1 MPTSNHYQT
10 LQISRQASPSEIKQ
24 AFRRLARQY
33 HPDLNP
39 KNPEAAEIF
48 RNLRTAYDILSDP
61 IQRRYY
67 DEDQGFAPRT
77 SNRAS
82 TTSAAQS
89 VPLDSPHHFYL
100 QGIDQEAARNYSA
113 ALEAYNQAIQRQ
125 PDFTEA
131 ILHRA
136 KVRYALAQD
145 RAVLEDCTHLIEL
158 KAHLASAHFYQGL
171 ARDRLGYSQSA
182 IQAFSQAIVQ
192 EPDHGRAYYQ
202 RAIAHLD
209 IGEQDAA
216 IIDLQRAMECFQ
228 AQGDGQYYRRT
239 ADKLHDLGVRFTP
252 APSSSD
258 PHSNSP
264 QSDASSSDAPA
275 QTVRRNRATWLI
287 PATLGQL
294 PSILFN
300 PSANLLPLY
309 GKLGPGRAGFVGL
322 IWLSLSYGLGILAA
336 ILRWSA
342 DRQQVVWP
350 IAIVVTIAIASFVA
364 GIGLFRMVKGYWD
377 GIAQVLFV
385 AGASLLPLGLLCL
398 VMAPRSA
405 ILWPWQWSLMAIGL
419 SMAILILHSGLIQ
432 ICDLPEALAT
442 FAVPALL
449 LTSGWLAY
457 WTFQTLIPPPLELLD
472 AAPSLINNPV
482 AR

>member
-1 MPTSNHYQT
+1 MATPPNHYQT

-39 KNPEAAEIF
+39 QDPEAAEIF
-48 RNLRTAYDILSDP
+48 RSLRAAYDILSDP

-67 DEDQGFAPRT
+67 DEDQGFIPKT
-77 SNRAS
+77 NHRAS
-82 TTSAAQS
+82 ATSTEPS
-89 VPLDSPHHFYL
+89 SPLDSPHYFYL

-113 ALEAYNQAIQRQ
+113 ALEAYNQAIARQ

-136 KVRYALAQD
+136 KVCYALAQD
-145 RAVLEDCTHLIEL
+145 RAVLEDCTSLIEL

-182 IQAFSQAIVQ
+182 IQAFSQAIAQ

-216 IIDLQRAMECFQ
+216 IPDLQQAMECFQ

-239 ADKLHDLGVRFTP
+239 ANKLHDLGVRFTP
-252 APSSSD
+252 VPSSQ
-258 PHSNSP
+258 NSEAP
-264 QSDASSSDAPA
+264 TTNSPA
-275 QTVRRNRATWLI
+275 QTPRRNRTNWLTSWLI

-350 IAIVVTIAIASFVA
+350 ITIVVTIAIASFVA
-364 GIGLFRMVKGYWD
+364 GIGIFRMVKGYWD
-377 GIAQVLFV
+377 GLPQVLFV
-385 AGASLLPLGLLCL
+385 AGAALLPLGLLCI
-398 VMAPRSA
+398 VMAPRSP
-405 ILWPWQWSLMAIGL
+405 ILWPWQWSLIAIGL
-419 SMAILILHSGLIQ
+419 SIAILILHSGLIQ
-432 ICDLPEALAT
+432 ICNLPEALAT
-442 FAVPALL
+442 FAVPTLL

-472 AAPSLINNPV
+472 APNLINNP
-482 AR
+482 ALR